1 MSDQSTY
8 INTYIE
14 YAIETIQSLIKETLQ
29 LKTQLK
35 IANSIIAQK
44 DQAIASFNE
53 NKKNFETD
61 LDELNMS
68 RNNARR
74 WEEQFNAMSQKV
86 SHMDTLTAQYNAIK
100 KDYIRK
106 EDECD
111 TLKKEIAKLKEE
123 AKLVKKTKVVVGKKD
138 INNKDT
144 VSSAIVD
151 NTKDNAVMKVEVT
164 NEIDDF

>member
-1 MSDQSTY
+1 MSDQTAY
-8 INTYIE
+8 INTYIDVAME
-14 YAIETIQSLIKETLQ
+14 IILTYLKESMQ

-35 IANSIIAQK
+35 IANAIIAQK
-44 DQAIASFNE
+44 DHVISTFNE

-61 LDELNMS
+61 LDELNAS
-68 RNNARR
+68 RNNAKR
-74 WEEQFNAMSQKV
+74 WEEQYNAMSQKV
-86 SHMDTLTAQYNAIK
+86 SDMDTITAQFNAIK

-111 TLKKEIAKLKEE
+111 TLRKQVSKLNEE
-123 AKLVKKTKVVVGKKD
+123 LKLLKKTKAVVGKND

-144 VSSAIVD
+144 KSSAIA
-151 NTKDNAVMKVEVT
+151 KDDVMKAEVT

>member
-1 MSDQSTY
+1 MMSDQSTY
-8 INTYIE
+8 INTYID
-14 YAIETIQSLIKETLQ
+14 YAIETIQSLVKETLQ

-35 IANSIIAQK
+35 ISNGIIAQK
-44 DQAIASFNE
+44 EQVIASFNE

-61 LDELNMS
+61 IDELNAS

-74 WEEQFNAMSQKV
+74 WEEQYNAMSQKV
-86 SHMDTLTAQYNAIK
+86 SHMDTITAQFNTIK

-106 EDECD
+106 EVECD
-111 TLKKEIAKLKEE
+111 TLQKEVSKLKEE
-123 AKLVKKTKVVVGKKD
+123 LKLMKKTKSVAGKKD

-144 VSSAIVD
+144 KSSAIVE
-151 NTKDNAVMKVEVT
+151 NAGMTVEVT

>member
-8 INTYIE
+8 INTYIDVAME
-14 YAIETIQSLIKETLQ
+14 IIQSYLKESLQ

-35 IANSIIAQK
+35 IANGIIAQK
-44 DQAIASFNE
+44 DHVIATFNE

-61 LDELNMS
+61 LDELNAS

-74 WEEQFNAMSQKV
+74 WEEQYNAMSQKV
-86 SHMDTLTAQYNAIK
+86 SHMDTITAQFNSIK

-111 TLKKEIAKLKEE
+111 SLQKEVIKLKEE
-123 AKLVKKTKVVVGKKD
+123 LKLLKKTKAGAGKKD

-144 VSSAIVD
+144 KSSAIVE
-151 NTKDNAVMKVEVT
+151 NAVMTVEVT